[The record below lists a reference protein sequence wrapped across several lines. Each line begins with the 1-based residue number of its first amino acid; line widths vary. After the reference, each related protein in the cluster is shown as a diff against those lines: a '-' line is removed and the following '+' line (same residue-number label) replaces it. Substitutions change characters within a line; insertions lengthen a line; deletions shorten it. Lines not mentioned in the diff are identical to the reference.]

1 MKKTIIIFAI
11 IIIFFIIYF
20 LQANFFTWFTI
31 AGIKPNIFVILIVF
45 IALFAS
51 KEVSITFSIISGI
64 FLDAIIAKKVG
75 ISGIMFGIISILGI
89 YFDKNFSKDSRLTV
103 ILIITGAT
111 FLYEIGIYII
121 NALISE
127 SILELI
133 PFIKILLIEI
143 LYNALITITIY
154 PLIKRAGHYVEEEF
168 KGNKI
173 LTRYF

>member
-1 MKKTIIIFAI
+1 MKKTIIIFSMAI
-11 IIIFFIIYF
+11 MFLIIYF

-31 AGIKPNIFVILIVF
+31 AGIKPNVFVILIVF

-111 FLYEIGIYII
+111 FLYETGIYII
-121 NALISE
+121 NTFITGAM
-127 SILELI
+127 LEII

-143 LYNALITITIY
+143 LYNVLITTIIY
-154 PLIKRAGHYVEEEF
+154 PLIRIAGHYVEEEF